1 MHIKTNTNEAKWILQ
16 PDPCERKPYRLFCF
30 PFAGGGASAYY
41 RWPRMLPEE
50 IGVYAVRPPGREN
63 RIMEKPFI
71 RLSAMIEELAVILM
85 PFLDKP
91 FAFFGHSMGALI
103 GYELA
108 HYIRRNFC
116 IGPVHLFVAAG
127 RAPHLVNLEPPYYDL
142 PQDRFLEKLKRYNGM
157 PAEIL
162 QNDDLM
168 AFILPSL
175 RADMEMIQ
183 TYSCMDTQQ
192 TLACPISAFGG
203 TTDSMVVRDHLKEW
217 QPYTHNAFSLQM
229 FETGHFF
236 SPAAEQQLL
245 QTIASDFKQTL
256 EKK

>member
-1 MHIKTNTNEAKWILQ
+1 MRTNTNEEKWILQ

-41 RWPRMLPEE
+41 RWPRMLPAE

-63 RIMEKPFI
+63 RIKEKPFT
-71 RLSAMIEELAVILM
+71 RLSVMIEELAFILL
-85 PFLDKP
+85 PFLNKP

-108 HYIRRNFC
+108 QYIHRNFS
-116 IGPVHLFVAAG
+116 IGPAHLFVAAG
-127 RAPHLVNLEPPYYDL
+127 RAPHLVNLEPPYFNL

-168 AFILPSL
+168 AFIMPSL

-183 TYSCMDTQQ
+183 TYSGRDRQQ

-217 QPYTHNAFSLQM
+217 QAYTHNAFSLQM
-229 FETGHFF
+229 LESGHFF
-236 SPAAEQQLL
+236 SPDAEQQLL
-245 QTIASDFKQTL
+245 QAIASDFKQTL
-256 EKK
+256 EER